1 MTPDMV
7 RYHIM
12 AVTGQSDSAVF
23 HSNQPNTPKDCIT
36 VFAESEE
43 VNVHNTVT
51 LARYQAIV
59 RNEVQSTCETL
70 ARLILEAEY
79 EGAGLSTYYGMYL
92 AEAMLGTGT
101 SATFAPDDGSGTSTA
116 ARFAAND
123 YILVDTEVMKVT
135 GVVGNNV
142 TATRAQ
148 LGTTIAVHAD
158 NSLVHN
164 ITKNPIP
171 GKQCGSTFMEMGLL
185 DLGNDGRGAY
195 EISVNWT
202 VRVKR

>member
-12 AVTGQSDSAVF
+12 AVTGQSDGAVF
-23 HSNQPNTPKDCIT
+23 HSNQPDKVKNCIT
-36 VFAESEE
+36 VFADNEE

-59 RNEVQSTCETL
+59 RNEDQNTCETL

-79 EGAGLSTYYGMYL
+79 EGAGLAVYYGMYL

-135 GVVGNNV
+135 GVVGSNV

-171 GKQCGSTFMEMGLL
+171 GKQCGSTFMEMGLV
-185 DLGNDGRGAY
+185 DLGNDSRGAY

>member
-36 VFAESEE
+36 VFADAEE

-92 AEAMLGTGT
+92 AEAMDGTGT
-101 SATFAPDDGSGTSTA
+101 TATFAPDDGSGTSTA

-135 GVVGNNV
+135 GVVGSNV

-171 GKQCGSTFMEMGLL
+171 GKQCGSTFMEMGLA

>member
-1 MTPDMV
+1 
-7 RYHIM
+7 M
-12 AVTGQSDSAVF
+12 AVTGQSDGAVF
-23 HSNQPNTPKDCIT
+23 HSNQPDKVKNCIT
-36 VFAESEE
+36 VFADNEE

-51 LARYQAIV
+51 LAKYQAIV
-59 RNEVQSTCETL
+59 RNEDQNTCETL

-79 EGAGLSTYYGMYL
+79 EGAGLAVYYGMYL
-92 AEAMLGTGT
+92 TAAIGNTGT
-101 SATFAPDDGSGTSTA
+101 SVTFAPDNGSGTSTA
-116 ARFAAND
+116 ARFATND
-123 YILVDTEVMKVT
+123 YILINSEVMKVT
-135 GVVGNNV
+135 GVTGNNV

-148 LGTTIAVHAD
+148 LGTTIAAHAD
-158 NSLVHN
+158 NDFVHN

-171 GKQCGSTFMEMGLL
+171 GKQCGSTFMETGLF